1 MYAVNWKKSMLKYR
15 TMDSTADHNCL
26 IKKTFA
32 MELGPCLIQK
42 VLVVLVYMVST
53 FLRGTVFAYVLFF
66 PREVLCL

>member
-26 IKKTFA
+26 IKKKTFA

-42 VLVVLVYMVST
+42 VLVYMVSI
-53 FLRGTVFAYVLFF
+53 FLRGTVFADVLFF